1 MIVQLLGDIFRCTF
15 LDTVPMENQLS
26 QICQN
31 IHRLKILGHDLKDS
45 LIAVVMVMLL
55 PDLYTLLRQYLY
67 MKKKSKLITEFV
79 TKQILIEENSHGNA
93 SYVTLIG
100 NNKRKKPSQGPS
112 TNSDVKKNQAA
123 GTISEN
129 RRIEGSKTWTAR
141 LPQLLKKVLF
151 IFSWHGK

>member
-67 MKKKSKLITEFV
+67 MKKESKLITGFV
-79 TKQILIEENSHGNA
+79 TKQILMEENSHGNA

-100 NNKRKKPSQGPS
+100 NNKRKKPS
-112 TNSDVKKNQAA
+112 
-123 GTISEN
+123 
-129 RRIEGSKTWTAR
+129 
-141 LPQLLKKVLF
+141 
-151 IFSWHGK
+151 